1 MNDIVTILYCKKC
14 GWYTELNK
22 GMRNRCQF
30 CRQEIINH
38 PKDLYP
44 KFLGRG
50 QYLEDVRLYYA
61 SGTQD
66 EIDGFIKRNLKRE
79 K

>member
-1 MNDIVTILYCKKC
+1 MTTILYCEKC
-14 GWYTELNK
+14 GWHIELNM
-22 GMRNRCQF
+22 GMRNRCPF
-30 CRQEIINH
+30 CRQEIINY

-44 KFLGRG
+44 KFLGRR
-50 QYLEDVRLYYA
+50 QYLEDVRLYYV

-66 EIDGFIKRNLKRE
+66 EIDEFIEENLKRE

>member
-1 MNDIVTILYCKKC
+1 MITILFCKKC
-14 GWYTELNK
+14 GWYTELNM
-22 GMRNRCQF
+22 GMRNRCPF

-44 KFLGRG
+44 KFFGRG
-50 QYLEDVRLYYA
+50 QYLEDVRLHYA

-66 EIDGFIKRNLKRE
+66 EIDGFIKENRLERE